1 MAFGGFPPVDGRIR
15 LVYVSAIYNVE
26 LLSVFMPS
34 LEPVA
39 NIVRTISLNT
49 PFALLGKQ
57 APEELMGYAWVLGAA
72 WLGLSTV
79 AGLVCFKKKEIS

>member
-1 MAFGGFPPVDGRIR
+1 MAYGF
-15 LVYVSAIYNVE
+15 VE